1 MKSNHKKTNAVRF
14 HLHELSKL
22 VKFIETKSRVVET
35 KDSGEDRLGRLL
47 MGPVPVLQDEKVL
60 KICFI
65 TV

>member
-35 KDSGEDRLGRLL
+35 KDSGEDRMGRLL

-60 KICFI
+60 TICFI